1 MVYRAAYILKKQIK
15 EQIIHQTLWDGL
27 DYCLLQ
33 ISGLIELKSHSF
45 LQTVLVKLFA
55 SGWGKSFHFYFYN
68 RDLEVFLM

>member
-1 MVYRAAYILKKQIK
+1 MK

-33 ISGLIELKSHSF
+33 TSGLVELKSHSI

-55 SGWGKSFHFYFYN
+55 
-68 RDLEVFLM
+68 